1 MPRWFVPEVV
11 QSSGMDC
18 GPAALKSL
26 LEGFG
31 IHASY
36 GRLRE
41 ACQTGV
47 DGTSIDALEEMAI
60 AMGLDAGQSMAP
72 ADHLLVPEAGLLPA
86 LAVVRLPNGATH
98 FVVAW
103 RRVGPLLQVMDPGA
117 GRRWMSARRFLN
129 ELYIHTQSVP
139 AEAWVGWT
147 RSTGFRK
154 TFARRIAALGIG
166 GTGSLEELLEALQAG
181 GWRTI
186 ASLDASIRMTQA
198 LVSSGAIARGNEAR
212 RLVTKLS
219 GNPDRIPAIYWS
231 VREDPDC
238 PVNVMFR
245 AAVFIHARGRVGQPA
260 ESLPEELRAIVEE
273 KQSRPVRD
281 LGRIV
286 WRDAGLVTALAAA
299 ALGIAAA
306 GGLIETILLRGLF
319 EVGRDLR
326 IAHQRWWAAGTL
338 LVFLASLALCETGL
352 AALVA
357 RIGRGLEVRLR
368 LEFLRK
374 IGRLG
379 DRYFRSRLT
388 SDMAE
393 RAHLLHRL
401 RDLPALAAGFLR
413 PLFETA
419 LIVAAIAWLY
429 PASLLPAV
437 LTAVVAA
444 VIPMAAHPLLASRD
458 LRWRSHAGAL
468 SRFHL
473 DALLGW
479 TAIRAHGAEPAM
491 RREHGSLLGEWARAG
506 LEVQRTVAWVGGAQ
520 LFAALALMA
529 WMLLARAGVEQDL
542 GGLLLLVYWA
552 LRLPAAGQELA
563 ASAWQYPP
571 RRNIALRLLEPL
583 SAPEEP
589 AVVERSEATTSAG
602 VLLQFENVS
611 VRAAGHTLLRDVNL
625 TVSAGEHVGIVGP
638 SGAGKSSLIGLLL
651 GWHVPDKGKVLV
663 DDAPIEAES
672 LRRQTAWVD
681 PEVRLWNRPL
691 LENLRYGSGAGDIER
706 AVEAADLRGV
716 IARLPLGSQSP
727 LGEGGA
733 LVSGGEGQRVRLGRA
748 LLRGGLRLAL
758 LDEPA
763 RGLDRTARRSVMHQA
778 RQAWREQT
786 LLAVTHDVS
795 DTLELPRVLV
805 MENGGIV
812 EDGDPRELAA
822 DPHSRYRALLDAE
835 DAVRRG
841 LWASDRWRRLRLNDG
856 KLVALE
862 PVVTRSIAEV
872 A

>member
-1 MPRWFVPEVV
+1 MPRWLVPEVV

-47 DGTSIDALEEMAI
+47 DGTSIDALEEMSV
-60 AMGLDAGQSMAP
+60 AMGLDASQSMAP

-103 RRVGPLLQVMDPGA
+103 RRVGPLLQVMDPGT
-117 GRRWMSARRFLN
+117 GRRWMSARRFLSD
-129 ELYIHTQSVP
+129 LYIHTQSIS

-147 RSTGFRK
+147 RSAGFRK
-154 TFARRIAALGIG
+154 TVARRVAALGIDDR
-166 GTGSLEELLEALQAG
+166 TMLDDALQAD
-181 GWRTI
+181 GWRPI
-186 ASLDASIRMTQA
+186 ASVDASLRMTQA
-198 LVSSGAIARGNEAR
+198 LVSSGAIAPGNEAR
-212 RLVTKLS
+212 RLVAKLS
-219 GNPDRIPAIYWS
+219 GNPIQIPRIYWS
-231 VREDPDC
+231 VREDPGC
-238 PVNVMFR
+238 AESVLFR
-245 AAVFIHARGRVGQPA
+245 AAVFIHARERVEQRA
-260 ESLPEELRAIVEE
+260 ESLPEELRAVVEE
-273 KQSRPVRD
+273 KQPRPARD
-281 LGRIV
+281 LWRVV
-286 WRDAGLVTALAAA
+286 WRDAGPVAALAAA
-299 ALGIAAA
+299 ALGMAAA
-306 GGLIETILLRGLF
+306 GGLVETILFRGLF
-319 EVGRDLR
+319 DVGRDLH
-326 IAHQRWWAAGTL
+326 IAHQRWLAGGAL
-338 LVFLASLALCETGL
+338 CAFLASLALCETGL

-368 LEFLRK
+368 LEFLHK
-374 IGRLG
+374 IRRLG

-401 RDLPALAAGFLR
+401 RDLPSLAAGFLR
-413 PLFETA
+413 PLFEIAT
-419 LIVAAIAWLY
+419 ITAAIAWLY
-429 PASLLPAV
+429 HASLLPAI

-444 VIPMAAHPLLASRD
+444 GIPLAAHPLLASRD

-491 RREHGSLLGEWARAG
+491 RSEHGSLLGEWARAG
-506 LEVQRTVAWVGGAQ
+506 VEVQRTVAWVGGAQ
-520 LFAALALMA
+520 LFAALIMVAWVLM
-529 WMLLARAGVEQDL
+529 ARAGVDHDA
-542 GGLLLLVYWA
+542 GGLLLLVYWV

-563 ASAWQYPP
+563 ASAWQYPS

-589 AVVERSEATTSAG
+589 AAAEHTEAAMPAG
-602 VLLQFENVS
+602 ALLQFENVS
-611 VRAAGHTLLRDVNL
+611 VRVAGHGLLRDVNL

-651 GWHVPDKGKVLV
+651 GWHVPDKGTVLV
-663 DDAPIEAES
+663 DGAPIEAES

-691 LENLRYGSGAGDIER
+691 LENLRYGSGAGDWE
-706 AVEAADLRGV
+706 AVVEAAGLRPV
-716 IARLPLGSQSP
+716 IARLPLGTRSP

-733 LVSGGEGQRVRLGRA
+733 LISGGEGQRARLGRA
-748 LLRGGLRLAL
+748 LLRRGVRLAL

-763 RGLDRTARRSVMHQA
+763 RGLDRAARRSVMEQA
-778 RQAWREQT
+778 RKAWREQT

-795 DTLELPRVLV
+795 DTLDLPRVLV
-805 MENGGIV
+805 MGNGAIL
-812 EDGDPRELAA
+812 EDGNPCELAA

-835 DAVRRG
+835 EAVRSG
-841 LWASDRWRRLRLNDG
+841 LWASAHWRRLRLNEG
-856 KLVALE
+856 KLAALE
-862 PVVTRSIAEV
+862 PVVKRREV

>member
-1 MPRWFVPEVV
+1 
-11 QSSGMDC
+11 MDC

-41 ACQTGV
+41 ACQTGL
-47 DGTSIDALEEMAI
+47 DGASIDALEEMAV

-103 RRVGPLLQVMDPGA
+103 RRVGPLVQVMDPGA
-117 GRRWMSARRFLN
+117 GRGWVSVRRFVN

-139 AEAWVGWT
+139 AEAWLDWA
-147 RSTGFRK
+147 RSAGFRK
-154 TFARRIAALGIG
+154 TIAKRIAALGIR
-166 GTGSLEELLEALQAG
+166 GSELPDEAFQAG
-181 GWRTI
+181 GWRPI
-186 ASLDASIRMTQA
+186 ASLDAAIRMAQA

-212 RLVTKLS
+212 SLVAKLS
-219 GNPDRIPAIYWS
+219 DNPEQIPAIYKS

-238 PVNVMFR
+238 PENVMFR
-245 AAVFIHARGRVGQPA
+245 AAVFIHGRGRAERPA
-260 ESLPEELRAIVEE
+260 ESLPQELLAVAEE
-273 KQSRPVRD
+273 KQPRPARD
-281 LGRIV
+281 LWRIV
-286 WRDAGLVTALAAA
+286 WRDAGLLTALAAM

-306 GGLIETILLRGLF
+306 AGLIETILLRGLID
-319 EVGRDLR
+319 VGRDLH
-326 IAHQRWWAAGTL
+326 IAHQRWWAAG
-338 LVFLASLALCETGL
+338 ALCAFLTSLTLYEVGL
-352 AALVA
+352 AALWA

-401 RDLPALAAGFLR
+401 RDLPGLAAGFLR
-413 PLFETA
+413 PLLETA

-429 PASLLPAV
+429 PASLLPVV
-437 LTAVVAA
+437 LTALLTVG
-444 VIPMAAHPLLASRD
+444 IPLAAHPLLAARD

-473 DALLGW
+473 DALIGW
-479 TAIRAHGAEPAM
+479 TAIRAHGAEGAM

-506 LEVQRTVAWVGGAQ
+506 LQVQSTAAWVGGVQ
-520 LFAALALMA
+520 LFAALAMVAWTLM
-529 WMLLARAGVEQDL
+529 ARAGMDQDA
-542 GGLLLLVYWA
+542 GGLLLLVYWV
-552 LRLPAAGQELA
+552 LRLPAAGQEIA
-563 ASAWQYPP
+563 ASVWQYPS

-583 SAPEEP
+583 GAPEEP
-589 AVVERSEATTSAG
+589 AAVERSAAPMGEGA
-602 VLLQFENVS
+602 LLQLENVS
-611 VRAAGHTLLRDVNL
+611 VRAAGHTLLLGVNL

-638 SGAGKSSLIGLLL
+638 SGAGKSSLLGLLL
-651 GWHVPDKGKVLV
+651 GWHVADSGTVLV
-663 DDAPIEAES
+663 DGAPIEVES

-681 PEVRLWNRPL
+681 PDVRLWNRPL
-691 LENLRYGSGAGDIER
+691 LQNLRYGSEAGDWEG
-706 AVEAADLRGV
+706 AVEAAGLRGV
-716 IARLPLGSQSP
+716 IARLPLGTQSP

-733 LVSGGEGQRVRLGRA
+733 LLSGGEGQRVRLGRA
-748 LLRGGLRLAL
+748 LLRTGVRLAL

-763 RGLDRTARRSVMHQA
+763 RGLDHAARRNVMEQA
-778 RQAWREQT
+778 RKAWQEQT

-795 DTLELPRVLV
+795 DTLDLPRVLV
-805 MENGGIV
+805 MENGRIV
-812 EDGDPRELAA
+812 EDGNPHKLAA
-822 DPHSRYRALLDAE
+822 DPDSRYRALLDAE
-835 DAVRRG
+835 EAVRRG
-841 LWASDRWRRLRLNDG
+841 LWASSKWRRLRLSEG
-856 KLVALE
+856 KLAPLE

>member
-41 ACQTGV
+41 VCQTAV
-47 DGTSIDALEEMAI
+47 DGTSIDALEETAV
-60 AMGLDAGQSMAP
+60 AMGLDAVQSMAP

-103 RRVGPLLQVMDPGA
+103 RRVGRLLQVMDPGT
-117 GRRWMSARRFLN
+117 GRRWTAARRFLS
-129 ELYIHTQSVP
+129 ELYIHTQTVP
-139 AEAWVGWT
+139 AEAWVTWT

-154 TFARRIAALGIG
+154 TVAQRIAALGIG
-166 GTGSLEELLEALQAG
+166 EETLLDEALQAD
-181 GWRTI
+181 GWRPI
-186 ASLDASIRMTQA
+186 ASLDASIRMAQA

-219 GNPDRIPAIYWS
+219 CNPAQIPGVYWS
-231 VREDPDC
+231 VREDPGC
-238 PVNVMFR
+238 PENVMFR
-245 AAVFIHARGRVGQPA
+245 AAVFIQARGRVEKPA
-260 ESLPEELRAIVEE
+260 ESLPEELRAVVEE
-273 KQSRPVRD
+273 KQPRPARD
-281 LGRIV
+281 LWRVV
-286 WRDAGLVTALAAA
+286 WRDAGPVVALAAA
-299 ALGIAAA
+299 ALGITAA
-306 GGLIETILLRGLF
+306 GGLIETILFRGLF
-319 EVGRDLR
+319 DVGRDLR
-326 IAHQRWWAAGTL
+326 IAHQRWWAAGAL
-338 LVFLASLALCETGL
+338 CAFLASMTLCETGL

-401 RDLPALAAGFLR
+401 RDLPALAAGFLH
-413 PLFETA
+413 PGFEIA
-419 LIVAAIAWLY
+419 MIVAAIAWLY
-429 PASLLPAV
+429 PASLLPAI

-444 VIPMAAHPLLASRD
+444 GIPLAAHPLLASRD

-520 LFAALALMA
+520 LFAALAMVA
-529 WMLLARAGVEQDL
+529 WMLLARAGVDQDA
-542 GGLLLLVYWA
+542 GGLLLLVYWV

-563 ASAWQYPP
+563 ASAWQYPS

-583 SAPEEP
+583 SAPEE
-589 AVVERSEATTSAG
+589 AAAAEGSATPMRAG

-651 GWHVPDKGKVLV
+651 GWHVPDKGTVLV
-663 DDAPIEAES
+663 DGAPIEAEA
-672 LRRQTAWVD
+672 LRRQTGWVD

-691 LENLRYGSGAGDIER
+691 LENLRYGSGAGDFEK
-706 AVEAADLRGV
+706 AVEAAGLRGV
-716 IARLPLGSQSP
+716 IARLPLGTQSP

-748 LLRGGLRLAL
+748 LLRGGVRLAL

-763 RGLDRTARRSVMHQA
+763 RGLDRTARRSVMEQA
-778 RQAWREQT
+778 RKAWREQT

-795 DTLELPRVLV
+795 DTLDLPRVLV

-812 EDGDPRELAA
+812 EDGNPCVLAA

-835 DAVRRG
+835 EAVRRG
-841 LWASDRWRRLRLNDG
+841 LWASAHWRRLRLNDG
-856 KLVALE
+856 KLAALE
-862 PVVTRSIAEV
+862 PVVTRREV

>member
-1 MPRWFVPEVV
+1 MPRWFAPEVV
-11 QSSGMDC
+11 QSSAMDC

-41 ACQTGV
+41 ACQTSL
-47 DGTSIDALEEMAI
+47 DGTSIDALEEMAV
-60 AMGLDAGQSMAP
+60 AMGLDAAQSMAP
-72 ADHLLVPEAGLLPA
+72 ADHLLIPEAGLLPA
-86 LAVVRLPNGATH
+86 LAVVRLPNGSTH

-103 RRVGPLLQVMDPGA
+103 RRVGPLVQVMDPGS
-117 GRRWMSARRFLN
+117 GRRWMSVRRFRR
-129 ELYIHTQSVP
+129 ELYIHTQSIP
-139 AEAWVGWT
+139 AEAWAGWT
-147 RSTGFRK
+147 RSAGFRK
-154 TFARRIAALGIG
+154 TVARRIAALGI
-166 GTGSLEELLEALQAG
+166 SDPQLLDEALKAG
-181 GWRTI
+181 QWHPI
-186 ASLDASIRMTQA
+186 ASLDASLRMTQA
-198 LVSSGAIARGNEAR
+198 LVSSGAIAHGEEAR
-212 RLVTKLS
+212 RLVANLT
-219 GNPDRIPAIYWS
+219 GNPVQIPRSFWS
-231 VREDPDC
+231 VREDPGC
-238 PVNVMFR
+238 AENVLFR
-245 AAVFIHARGRVGQPA
+245 AAVFIQSRGRVERPA
-260 ESLPEELRAIVEE
+260 ESMPEEVRAVAEE
-273 KQSRPVRD
+273 KQPRPARN
-281 LGRIV
+281 LWRIV
-286 WRDAGLVTALAAA
+286 WRDAGLLAAIVAA

-319 EVGRDLR
+319 DVGRDLR
-326 IAHQRWWAAGTL
+326 IAQQRWWAAGAL
-338 LVFLASLALCETGL
+338 CAFLASLALCETGL

-357 RIGRGLEVRLR
+357 RIGRDMEVQLR

-374 IGRLG
+374 VGRLS

-401 RDLPALAAGFLR
+401 RDLPGLATGFLR
-413 PLFETA
+413 PLLEIA
-419 LIVAAIAWLY
+419 MIVAAIAWLY
-429 PASLLPAV
+429 PASLLPAI

-444 VIPMAAHPLLASRD
+444 GIPLAAHPLLAARD

-491 RREHGSLLGEWARAG
+491 RGEHGSLLGEWARAG
-506 LEVQRTVAWVGGAQ
+506 LEVQRTAAWVAGVQ
-520 LFAALALMA
+520 LLAALAMVA
-529 WMLLARAGVEQDL
+529 WILLARAGVEQDA
-542 GGLLLLVYWA
+542 GGLLLLVYWV

-563 ASAWQYPP
+563 ASAWQYPA

-589 AVVERSEATTSAG
+589 SAIQRSEAPVGAG
-602 VLLQFENVS
+602 ALLQFENVS

-625 TVSAGEHVGIVGP
+625 MVRAGEHVGIVGP

-651 GWHVPDKGKVLV
+651 GWHVPDKGTVLV
-663 DDAPIEAES
+663 DGASIEVQS

-691 LENLRYGSGAGDIER
+691 LENLRYGSEAGDLED

-716 IARLPLGSQSP
+716 IARLPLGAQSP

-748 LLRGGLRLAL
+748 LLRSGVRLAL

-763 RGLDRTARRSVMHQA
+763 RGLDRATRRSVMEQA
-778 RQAWREQT
+778 RRAWREQT

-795 DTLELPRVLV
+795 DTLDLPRVLV
-805 MENGGIV
+805 MESGGIV

-822 DPHSRYRALLDAE
+822 DPRSRYRALLDAE
-835 DAVRRG
+835 EAVRRG
-841 LWASDRWRRLRLNDG
+841 LWASAQWRRLRLSDG

-862 PVVTRSIAEV
+862 PVVSRSIAEV

>member
-1 MPRWFVPEVV
+1 MQRWFVPEVV

-18 GPAALKSL
+18 GPAALKAL
-26 LEGFG
+26 LNGFG
-31 IHASY
+31 IRASY

-47 DGTSIDALEEMAI
+47 DGTSIDALEEMAV
-60 AMGLDAGQSMAP
+60 AMGLDSGQSMAP
-72 ADHLLVPEAGLLPA
+72 SDHLLVPEAGLLPA

-103 RRVGPLLQVMDPGA
+103 RRVGPLVQVMDPGT
-117 GRRWMSARRFLN
+117 GRRWVSAERFLN
-129 ELYIHTQSVP
+129 ELYIHTQSIP
-139 AEAWVGWT
+139 AEGWVGWT

-154 TFARRIAALGIG
+154 TVGRRIAALGF
-166 GTGSLEELLEALQAG
+166 SNRALLDEAVEAG
-181 GWRTI
+181 GWRPV
-186 ASLDASIRMTQA
+186 AALDAAIRMAQA
-198 LVSSGAIARGNEAR
+198 LVSSGAIAHGNEAR
-212 RLVTKLS
+212 RLVAKLS
-219 GNPDRIPAIYWS
+219 GDPVQIPGIYWS
-231 VREDPDC
+231 VREDLGSPE
-238 PVNVMFR
+238 NVMFR
-245 AAVFIHARGRVGQPA
+245 AAVFIHARGRVEQPA
-260 ESLPEELRAIVEE
+260 QSLPEELRAVVEE
-273 KQSRPVRD
+273 KKPRPARD
-281 LGRIV
+281 LWRIV
-286 WRDAGLVTALAAA
+286 RRDAWPMTALAAL
-299 ALGIAAA
+299 ALAMAAA
-306 GGLIETILLRGLF
+306 GGLIETILFRGLF
-319 EVGRDLR
+319 DMGRDLH
-326 IAHQRWWAAGTL
+326 IAHQRWWAAGALCTL
-338 LVFLASLALCETGL
+338 LASLALCETGL

-357 RIGRGLEVRLR
+357 SIGRGLEVRLR

-374 IGRLG
+374 MGRLG

-401 RDLPALAAGFLR
+401 RDLPGLAAGFLR

-419 LIVAAIAWLY
+419 LIVAAVAWLY

-437 LTAVVAA
+437 LTAVLAA
-444 VIPMAAHPLLASRD
+444 GIPLAAHPLLASRD

-479 TAIRAHGAEPAM
+479 TAIRAHGAEGAM
-491 RREHGSLLGEWARAG
+491 RREHGSLLAEWARAG

-520 LFAALALMA
+520 LFAALAMAA
-529 WMLLARAGVEQDL
+529 WMLMARAGAEQDA
-542 GGLLLLVYWA
+542 GGLLLLVYWV

-563 ASAWQYPP
+563 ASAYQYPS

-589 AVVERSEATTSAG
+589 APAG
-602 VLLQFENVS
+602 DCVPPADTGALLQFENVS

-651 GWHVPDKGKVLV
+651 GWHVADKGTVRV
-663 DDAPIEAES
+663 DGAQIEAES

-691 LENLRYGSGAGDIER
+691 LENLRYGSGVGDWEA
-706 AVEAADLRGV
+706 AVEAAGLRGV
-716 IARLPLGSQSP
+716 IARLPLGTQSP

-748 LLRGGLRLAL
+748 LLRSGVRLAL

-763 RGLDRTARRSVMHQA
+763 RGLDRAARRNAMQQA
-778 RQAWREQT
+778 REAWREQT

-795 DTLELPRVLV
+795 DTLDLPRVLV

-812 EDGDPRELAA
+812 EDGKPRELAA

-835 DAVRRG
+835 ETVRHG
-841 LWASDRWRRLRLNDG
+841 LWASAHWRRLRLSDG
-856 KLVALE
+856 KLAALE
-862 PVVTRSIAEV
+862 PAVTRSIAEV

>member
-1 MPRWFVPEVV
+1 MPSWFVPEVV

-47 DGTSIDALEEMAI
+47 DGTSIDALEEMAV

-72 ADHLLVPEAGLLPA
+72 ADHLLVPAAGLLPA
-86 LAVVRLPNGATH
+86 LAVVRLPNGVTH

-103 RRVGPLLQVMDPGA
+103 RRVGPLLQVMDPGT
-117 GRRWMSARRFLN
+117 GRRWMSARRFLR

-147 RSTGFRK
+147 RSAGFRK
-154 TFARRIAALGIG
+154 TVAQRIASLGFNGGALPNEP
-166 GTGSLEELLEALQAG
+166 TEAD
-181 GWRTI
+181 GWRPV
-186 ASLDASIRMTQA
+186 ASLDAAIRMTQA
-198 LVSSGAIARGNEAR
+198 LVSSGAIARGVEAR
-212 RLVTKLS
+212 RLLTKLRGS
-219 GNPDRIPAIYWS
+219 PELIPEIYWS
-231 VREDPDC
+231 VREDPAC
-238 PVNVMFR
+238 AENVMFR
-245 AAVFIHARGRVGQPA
+245 AAVFIHARGRVGKPT
-260 ESLPEELRAIVEE
+260 ESLPEELRAVVEE
-273 KQSRPVRD
+273 KQPQPARD
-281 LGRIV
+281 LWRIV
-286 WRDAGLVTALAAA
+286 WRDAGLVTMLAAA
-299 ALGIAAA
+299 ALGVAAA

-319 EVGRDLR
+319 DVGRDLR
-326 IAHQRWWAAGTL
+326 IAHQRWWAAGAL
-338 LVFLASLALCETGL
+338 CAFLASLALCETGL

-401 RDLPALAAGFLR
+401 RDLPALAAGFLH
-413 PLFETA
+413 PLCETA

-429 PASLLPAV
+429 PASLLPAI
-437 LTAVVAA
+437 LTAVVA
-444 VIPMAAHPLLASRD
+444 VGIPLAAHPLLASRD

-479 TAIRAHGAEPAM
+479 TAIRAHGAEGAM
-491 RREHGSLLGEWARAG
+491 RREHASLLGEWAYAG
-506 LEVQRTVAWVGGAQ
+506 IEVQTTVAWVSGAQ
-520 LFAALALMA
+520 LFGALAMVA
-529 WMLLARAGVEQDL
+529 WMLLARAGVEQDA
-542 GGLLLLVYWA
+542 GGLLLLVYWV

-563 ASAWQYPP
+563 ASAWQYPS

-589 AVVERSEATTSAG
+589 AAAERSQAPTSAG
-602 VLLQFENVS
+602 ALLQFENVS
-611 VRAAGHTLLRDVNL
+611 VRTAGHTLLRDVNL
-625 TVSAGEHVGIVGP
+625 KVSAGEHVGIVGL

-651 GWHVPDKGKVLV
+651 GWHVAYTGKVLV
-663 DDAPIEAES
+663 DGAPIDAES

-691 LENLRYGSGAGDIER
+691 LENLRYGSGEGDWES

-748 LLRGGLRLAL
+748 LLRSNVRLAL

-763 RGLDRTARRSVMHQA
+763 RGLDRTARRNVMQQA

-786 LLAVTHDVS
+786 LLAVTHDIS
-795 DTLELPRVLV
+795 DTMDLPRVLV
-805 MENGGIV
+805 MENGGIA
-812 EDGDPRELAA
+812 EDGSPRELAA
-822 DPHSRYRALLDAE
+822 DPRSRYRALLDAE
-835 DAVRRG
+835 GAVRRG
-841 LWASDRWRRLRLNDG
+841 LWASAQWRRLRLSDG
-856 KLVALE
+856 KLAALE
-862 PVVTRSIAEV
+862 PAVARPIAEV

>member
-1 MPRWFVPEVV
+1 MPHWLVPEVV

-26 LEGFG
+26 LDGFG

-47 DGTSIDALEEMAI
+47 DGTSIDALEEMAV

-86 LAVVRLPNGATH
+86 LAVVRLPNGSTH

-103 RRVGPLLQVMDPGA
+103 RRVGPFLQVMDPGT
-117 GRRWMSARRFLN
+117 GRRWSSVRRFVS
-129 ELYIHTQSVP
+129 ELYIHTQSIP
-139 AEAWVGWT
+139 AEAWVRWT
-147 RSTGFRK
+147 RSAGFRK
-154 TFARRIAALGIG
+154 TVARRMAALGINP
-166 GTGSLEELLEALQAG
+166 ELLDESLQAE
-181 GWRTI
+181 GWRPI
-186 ASLDASIRMTQA
+186 AALDASIRMTQA

-212 RLVTKLS
+212 RLVTTLS
-219 GNPDRIPAIYWS
+219 GNPAQIPAIYRS
-231 VREDPDC
+231 VRADPGC
-238 PVNVMFR
+238 AENVMFR
-245 AAVFIHARGRVGQPA
+245 AAVFIHARGRAERPA
-260 ESLPEELRAIVEE
+260 ELLPEELRAVVEE
-273 KQSRPVRD
+273 KQPRPARD
-281 LGRIV
+281 LWRLVAGR
-286 WRDAGLVTALAAA
+286 APALAAA

-306 GGLIETILLRGLF
+306 GGIIETILFRGLF
-319 EVGRDLR
+319 DVGRDLR
-326 IAHQRWWAAGTL
+326 IAQQRWWAAGAL
-338 LVFLASLALCETGL
+338 CAFLASMTLCEGGL

-393 RAHLLHRL
+393 RAHLLHLL
-401 RDLPALAAGFLR
+401 RDLPGLAAGFLR
-413 PLFETA
+413 PLLEIAT
-419 LIVAAIAWLY
+419 IVAAIAWLY
-429 PASLLPAV
+429 PASLLPAL
-437 LTAVVAA
+437 LTAVVAVGIPLA
-444 VIPMAAHPLLASRD
+444 VHPVLAARD

-506 LEVQRTVAWVGGAQ
+506 LEVQRTVAWVSGAQ
-520 LFAALALMA
+520 LFAALAMVA
-529 WMLLARAGVEQDL
+529 WMLVVRAGVEQDA
-542 GGLLLLVYWA
+542 GGLLLLVYWV

-563 ASAWQYPP
+563 ASAWQYPS

-589 AVVERSEATTSAG
+589 AAVKHSAAPMDEG
-602 VLLQFENVS
+602 ALLQFENVS
-611 VRAAGHTLLRDVNL
+611 VKAAGHTLLRDVNL
-625 TVSAGEHVGIVGP
+625 TVKAGEHVGIVGS
-638 SGAGKSSLIGLLL
+638 SGAGKSTLIGLLL
-651 GWHVPDKGKVLV
+651 GWHVADTGTVLV
-663 DDAPIEAES
+663 DGSPIDAES
-672 LRRQTAWVD
+672 LRRQTSWVD

-691 LENLRYGSGAGDIER
+691 LENLRYGSGTGDFEG

-716 IARLPLGSQSP
+716 IARLPLGTQSP

-748 LLRGGLRLAL
+748 LLRAGVRLAL

-763 RGLDRTARRSVMHQA
+763 RGLDRTARRRVMEQA
-778 RQAWREQT
+778 RKAWREQT

-795 DTLELPRVLV
+795 DTLDLPRVLV
-805 MENGGIV
+805 MENGRIV
-812 EDGDPRELAA
+812 EDGKPRELAA

-835 DAVRRG
+835 EAVRRG
-841 LWASDRWRRLRLNDG
+841 LWASAQWRRLQLRDG
-856 KLVALE
+856 KLAALE

>member
-31 IHASY
+31 IRASY

-41 ACQTGV
+41 VCQTAV
-47 DGTSIDALEEMAI
+47 DGTSIDALEETAV
-60 AMGLDAGQSMAP
+60 AMGLDAVQSMAP
-72 ADHLLVPEAGLLPA
+72 ADHLLVPDAGLLPA
-86 LAVVRLPNGATH
+86 LAVVRLPNGVTH

-103 RRVGPLLQVMDPGA
+103 RRVGPLLQVMDPGT
-117 GRRWMSARRFLN
+117 GRRWMAARRFLS
-129 ELYIHTQSVP
+129 ELYIHTQSIP
-139 AEAWVGWT
+139 AEAWVSWT
-147 RSTGFRK
+147 RSAGFRK
-154 TFARRIAALGIG
+154 TVAQRISALGIG
-166 GTGSLEELLEALQAG
+166 GTGSLDDLLDQTLQAD
-181 GWRTI
+181 GWRSI
-186 ASLDASIRMTQA
+186 ASLDASIRMAQA

-212 RLVTKLS
+212 RLVTKLTCD
-219 GNPDRIPAIYWS
+219 PAQIPASYWS
-231 VREDPDC
+231 VREDPGC
-238 PVNVMFR
+238 PENVMFR
-245 AAVFIHARGRVGQPA
+245 AAVFIQARGRVKKPA
-260 ESLPEELRAIVEE
+260 ESLPEELRAVVEE
-273 KQSRPVRD
+273 KQPRPARD
-281 LGRIV
+281 LWRV
-286 WRDAGLVTALAAA
+286 VCRDAGPVVALAAL
-299 ALGIAAA
+299 ALGVAAA
-306 GGLIETILLRGLF
+306 GGLIETILFRGLF
-319 EVGRDLR
+319 DVGRDLH
-326 IAHQRWWAAGTL
+326 IAHQRWWAAGAL
-338 LVFLASLALCETGL
+338 CAFLASMTLCETGL

-401 RDLPALAAGFLR
+401 RDLPALVAAFLH
-413 PLFETA
+413 PLFEIA
-419 LIVAAIAWLY
+419 MIVAAVAWLY
-429 PASLLPAV
+429 PASLLPAI

-444 VIPMAAHPLLASRD
+444 GIPLAAHPLLASRD

-520 LFAALALMA
+520 LFAALAMVA
-529 WMLLARAGVEQDL
+529 WMLLARASVDQDA
-542 GGLLLLVYWA
+542 GGLLLLVYWV

-563 ASAWQYPP
+563 ASAWQYPS

-589 AVVERSEATTSAG
+589 VAAERSEAPMRAG

-638 SGAGKSSLIGLLL
+638 SGAGKSSLVGLLL
-651 GWHVPDKGKVLV
+651 GWHVPDKGTVLV
-663 DDAPIEAES
+663 DGAPIEVEA
-672 LRRQTAWVD
+672 LRRQTAWID

-691 LENLRYGSGAGDIER
+691 LENLRYGSDAGDFEEAI
-706 AVEAADLRGV
+706 EAADLRGV
-716 IARLPLGSQSP
+716 IARLPLGTQSP

-748 LLRGGLRLAL
+748 LLRNGVRLAL

-763 RGLDRTARRSVMHQA
+763 RGLDRTARRSVMEQA
-778 RQAWREQT
+778 RKAWREQT

-795 DTLELPRVLV
+795 DTLDLPRVLV

-812 EDGDPRELAA
+812 EDGSPCQLAA

-835 DAVRRG
+835 EAVRRG
-841 LWASDRWRRLRLNDG
+841 LWTSPHWRRLRLNDG
-856 KLVALE
+856 KLAALE
-862 PVVTRSIAEV
+862 PVVTRREV